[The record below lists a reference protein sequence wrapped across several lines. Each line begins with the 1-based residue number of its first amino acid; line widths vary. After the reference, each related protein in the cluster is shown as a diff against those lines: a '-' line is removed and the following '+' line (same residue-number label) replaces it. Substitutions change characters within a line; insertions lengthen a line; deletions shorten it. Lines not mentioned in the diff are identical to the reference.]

1 MSSPFALP
9 GSVAVVTGGTR
20 GIGYSVAA
28 KLLGMGAR
36 VVITG
41 RDVTRVEAA
50 ARELA
55 GTTDECA
62 GLVCDLQAPRE
73 R

>member
-1 MSSPFALP
+1 MSSPFALS

-28 KLLGMGAR
+28 KLLSLGAR

-55 GTTDECA
+55 GTTDDVRRVSLRPA
-62 GLVCDLQAPRE
+62 APRE